1 MRASQGRMGDPAEME
16 EALRYSV
23 EEEVDRVIEESEER
37 VLSKVDRKVEE
48 DVETFIAASDVRMRT
63 LWTSMGGGGEGSRLG
78 FAALAL
84 GLHRLV
90 RQMSVEESEAAAMRA
105 LLALSD
111 PKPTGHRTLAY
122 PAFARLIF
130 HLSAASGREFGAM
143 ADELIEGMRREED
156 EVGRKL
162 QRELEQSGM
171 EDVFDT
177 ATDARAETLFKLW
190 SSPEGRIGWTEL
202 VLALRKFQRAFA
214 LCDPGMSEARR
225 HAKAHE
231 PGPRLASETECEFER
246 AAERLFH
253 TMGSAASIT
262 HTLFSVVA
270 VASDEEAEPGIAG
283 VASGQHG
290 MGTDSEED
298 PEEGT
303 ILGEG
308 WARRHPHEARE
319 AKELEA
325 VEKAAAELIVQFDKS
340 GEGGMDRAGFH
351 RFISAFARSSGHPFY
366 EVADFLI
373 SVSSLA
379 QNSKVEEDYLHA
391 VASTVAREIRDAQQQ
406 QQQQQHAHGQ
416 RQQEQE
422 QQQEMEQRQEMEQS

>member
-1 MRASQGRMGDPAEME
+1 MGEPAEE
-16 EALRYSV
+16 EMSVRYTV
-23 EEEVDRVIEESEER
+23 EEEVERAIEDSEER
-37 VLSKVDRKVEE
+37 VRAKVDAKVAD
-48 DVETFIAASDVRMRT
+48 DVEAFIAASDARMRT
-63 LWTSMGGGGEGSRLG
+63 LWSTMGGGEEGSRVG

-105 LLALSD
+105 LLALD
-111 PKPTGHRTLAY
+111 PATTGHRTLAY
-122 PAFARLIF
+122 PAFARLMH
-130 HLSAASGREFGAM
+130 HLAAASGREFGAM
-143 ADELIEGMRREED
+143 ADELLQSMREEED

-162 QRELEQSGM
+162 WTDMEASRM

-177 ATDARAETLFKLW
+177 ATDERAETLFALW
-190 SSPEGRIGWTEL
+190 SSAEGRIGWADL

-214 LCDPGMSEARR
+214 LCDPGMSEAARLAR
-225 HAKAHE
+225 TAA
-231 PGPRLASETECEFER
+231 PGPQLPTGDAKCEFER

-253 TMGSAASIT
+253 SMGEALESNP
-262 HTLFSVVA
+262 LFSVVA
-270 VASDEEAEPGIAG
+270 VGSDEEADPGISG

-303 ILGEG
+303 ILGEA

-319 AKELEA
+319 ARELEA
-325 VEKAAAELIVQFDKS
+325 VERAAAELIVQFDTE

-351 RFISAFARSSGHPFY
+351 RFISAFARSAGHPFH

-379 QNSKVEEDYLHA
+379 QNSRVEEDYLRA
-391 VASTVAREIRDAQQQ
+391 VATTVAREIRDAQEHKQHQQ
-406 QQQQQHAHGQ
+406 QKRQKQ
-416 RQQEQE
+416 REE
-422 QQQEMEQRQEMEQS
+422 EEGTEI